1 MEAALDPGLSHWSR
15 TAAKMNAMSG
25 NTLPTWYF
33 AEFEPVGVAQTLQQL
48 RVPGRIGTGRLRE
61 HALLYAP
68 TGCRP
73 KARRRMRLTLEP
85 SRNSKLDSAVRGPRP
100 RPPGKGAPR
109 QPGLVHSSCTQCQH
123 RRPLTRPATVWTAN
137 IRGFAGIC
145 LGQLP
150 TRRGEDRLQFLGRA
164 EQVVPPG
171 RHELQMPHARRTC
184 PGSRPGRGCR
194 RDTGAGLGWSSRTD

>member
-1 MEAALDPGLSHWSR
+1 MECRANGDDVSGRAVVLVGEEAAAVEAALDPGLSHWSR

-109 QPGLVHSSCTQCQH
+109 QPGLVHSSV
-123 RRPLTRPATVWTAN
+123 PSVSTA
-137 IRGFAGIC
+137 
-145 LGQLP
+145 
-150 TRRGEDRLQFLGRA
+150 
-164 EQVVPPG
+164 V
-171 RHELQMPHARRTC
+171 H
-184 PGSRPGRGCR
+184 
-194 RDTGAGLGWSSRTD
+194 